1 MKLKDAVSVMS
12 PKARPVAKLPGGLGG
27 DMNAGAARGSEE
39 APKARP
45 VAKLPDGLGG
55 GDDAAPKLPGP
66 KPDTGTRDGE
76 TFVSLVR
83 WTSEMAVALGA
94 AERVKAGQ
102 GISPATEATYVAAA
116 ARRLDLSA
124 PGGGPLMEGVTSASW
139 HATRSALAW
148 AAAREWREARN
159 ESDRC
164 RKAKDGDG
172 AWRAAVRAAAA
183 IEALAKVQAAERP
196 PATKRRASKR
206 ATLPKAVDWQER
218 VFEAATPAQR
228 PGVAVLWATGCRPIE
243 IEMGVDLMRDK
254 RGRLLVVV
262 SGAKVCDAHSAGQPQ
277 RVLLIDENTQAGK
290 ALASI
295 LGDAESLTVQRGADR
310 LNKDFSKIREKI
322 GGKMSPYSMRH
333 QAAAELKAEL
343 DPKVV
348 AAALGH
354 RSIKSQ
360 RRYGSVKQARGGG
373 AILAA
378 KATHPVREAPP
389 SSPPKKP
396 GKQPRPG
403 G

>member
-1 MKLKDAVSVMS
+1 MKLKDAASVMS

-27 DMNAGAARGSEE
+27 DMTAGAARGGEE

-45 VAKLPDGLGG
+45 EAEPPGGLGA
-55 GDDAAPKLPGP
+55 DDAAPKLPGP
-66 KPDTGTRDGE
+66 KPDTGTRDGA

-83 WTSEMAVALGA
+83 WTSETALALGA
-94 AERVKAGQ
+94 ADRVKAGQ
-102 GISPATEATYVAAA
+102 GISATTEATYVAAA

-124 PGGGPLMEGVTSASW
+124 PGGGPLMDGVTAASW

-148 AAAREWREARN
+148 AAAREWKIARN
-159 ESDRC
+159 ECDRC

-183 IEALAKVQAAERP
+183 IEALAKVQTAERP
-196 PATKRRASKR
+196 APTKKRQTKRAS
-206 ATLPKAVDWQER
+206 LPKNADWQAR
-218 VFEAATPAQR
+218 IFEAATPAQR

-243 IEMGVDLMRDK
+243 IEKGLDIMRDQ
-254 RGRLLVVV
+254 RGRLVVV
-262 SGAKVCDAHSAGQPQ
+262 VPGAKVRDAHNAGQPQ
-277 RVLLIDENTQAGK
+277 RVLLIDETTEAGK
-290 ALASI
+290 VLASI
-295 LGDAESLTVQRGADR
+295 LGDARAVTVQRSATR
-310 LNKDFSKIREKI
+310 LNKDFAAIREKI
-322 GGKMSPYSMRH
+322 GGKVSPYSMRH

-360 RRYGSVKQARGGG
+360 KRYGSVKQARGGG
-373 AILAA
+373 AILTA
-378 KATHPVREAPP
+378 KATHPVREAPL
-389 SSPPKKP
+389 SSPPQKP
-396 GKQPRPG
+396 GQQPRPG